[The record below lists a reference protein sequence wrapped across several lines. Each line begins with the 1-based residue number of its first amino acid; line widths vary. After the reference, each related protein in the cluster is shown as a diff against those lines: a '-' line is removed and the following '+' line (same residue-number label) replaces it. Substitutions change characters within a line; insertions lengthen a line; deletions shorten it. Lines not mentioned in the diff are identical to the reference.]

1 MTKHRLRDEI
11 NADID
16 RFVDLKT
23 EIMKVIDAVPDEVD
37 RCVFERHFLKGKNY
51 TVIGMEMKYNKDY
64 AYKIIIKG
72 SEKIQILENVLCSFM
87 SIIINRSA
95 GKENLLLD
103 FGFERRTC
111 EGLQARPAEDEEVY
125 FVLPCLWQRIAALR

>member
-95 GKENLLLD
+95 GKENLLLN
-103 FGFERRTC
+103 FGLKGERVRDYRLDSLEREKFIPHC
-111 EGLQARPAEDEEVY
+111 PVCGREWL
-125 FVLPCLWQRIAALR
+125 L